1 MNKLNILIVDDNK
14 DFAESM
20 SDVLGL
26 DGHISEIAHS
36 GEEAER
42 KFRKKDYDIVFMDVK
57 LPGRNGVESFYKIQ
71 KFKPDAR
78 VIMMTGYSMETLLT
92 QAVKK
97 GAWDVLYKPIDMEKI
112 LTMMHN
118 VKPDGILIADDDPD
132 FIEAVRRILIN
143 NGYKVFTATN
153 GKEAIEKIKTNG
165 IDILILDL
173 RMPFLNGLATYI
185 EMRKTGKIV
194 PTIIVTAYAREEAA
208 AINELKSFAV
218 SGILHKPFD
227 PEQLL
232 TALSSLTL
240 KKQPDRPLI

>member
-1 MNKLNILIVDDNK
+1 MKKLNVLIVDDNR

-26 DGHISEIAHS
+26 DGHISEIASS
-36 GEEAER
+36 GEEAED

-57 LPGRNGVESFYKIQ
+57 LPGRNGVESFQEIQ
-71 KFKPDAR
+71 KFKPEAR
-78 VIMMTGYSMETLLT
+78 IIMMTGYSVETLLN

-112 LTMMHN
+112 LTMMQK
-118 VKPDGILIADDDPD
+118 VKPDEILIADDDPD
-132 FIEAVRRILIN
+132 FIEEVRRILID

-153 GKEAIEKIKTNG
+153 GKEAIEKIKTKG

-173 RMPFLNGLATYI
+173 RMPLLNGLATYI
-185 EMRKTGKIV
+185 EMQKTGKIV
-194 PTIIVTAYAREEAA
+194 PTIIVTAYAREEVNS
-208 AINELKSFAV
+208 INELKSLSV
-218 SGILHKPFD
+218 TGILYKPFD

-232 TALSSLTL
+232 NALSSLTSN
-240 KKQPDRPLI
+240 K